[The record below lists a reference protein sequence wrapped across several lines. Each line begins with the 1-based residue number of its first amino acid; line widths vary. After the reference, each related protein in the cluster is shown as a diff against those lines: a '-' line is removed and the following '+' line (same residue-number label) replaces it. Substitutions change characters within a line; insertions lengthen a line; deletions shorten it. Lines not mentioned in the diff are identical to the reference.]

1 MKIKKISVHA
11 YDQHLVRPIDDL
23 SDFGDLRLKLI
34 DWAFSTRDECLK
46 GLYNLDF
53 KTATSADLVR
63 AENIAFIF
71 DGTASIVNPIAVKA
85 VQLSIVYSLTLSCEQ
100 ALSFIAL
107 QHSGGQIKDLI
118 EERSEELIFKSLV
131 DFYKQNPNL
140 PDMFYPQPTKEQLH
154 FSHTMIECMV
164 DRRIQSVSQITFHEF
179 VFSDCGDGEI
189 TNKKSIIFDRI

>member
-11 YDQHLVRPIDDL
+11 YDQHFVKPIDDL
-23 SDFGDLRLKLI
+23 AEFDDLRQKLI
-34 DWAFSTRDECLK
+34 DLAFSNRDECLK

-63 AENIAFIF
+63 EENIAFIF

-85 VQLSIVYSLTLSCEQ
+85 VQLSIVYNLTLSISQ
-100 ALSFIAL
+100 LVSLIAL
-107 QHSGGQIKDLI
+107 QHSGGEVKDFV
-118 EERSEELIFKSLV
+118 EQRNEELIFKSFM
-131 DFYKQNPNL
+131 DFYEQNPNL

-154 FSHTMIECMV
+154 FSHTLIDYIT

-179 VFSDCGDGEI
+179 VFPDYGNGEI
-189 TNKKSIIFDRI
+189 ESKKSIIFDRI